1 MELGSKQVDAG
12 KDQMGVQVGPAAQC
26 LEWDS
31 ELLLPLKL
39 TDVQELL
46 NRSPFSSPE
55 HFLVG
60 LLLQ

>member
-1 MELGSKQVDAG
+1 MDAG